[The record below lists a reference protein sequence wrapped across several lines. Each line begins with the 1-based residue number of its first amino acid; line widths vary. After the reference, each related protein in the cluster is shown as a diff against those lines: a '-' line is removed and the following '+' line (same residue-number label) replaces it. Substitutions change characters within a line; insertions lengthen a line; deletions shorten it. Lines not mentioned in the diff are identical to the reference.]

1 MSPRSFGLSLPFLLG
16 LAFSCGG
23 SVAGPGDSGNG
34 DSSRGVPG
42 DSGGSAS
49 GDSAG
54 GGPDASGS
62 GAEAATAGDTGGSSG
77 SSCTWS
83 GGPTDHG
90 DGQLTCYIFTSGSHL
105 TGCGYTGTQTGTPD
119 GTTNCGQ
126 TSFTDSVSNIAQPTY
141 FAAYDST
148 PPDSLNCGLCVQISY
163 GGNSIVATIVDDCVG
178 CSGGTGHLD
187 LGMSAANALGLSAAN
202 GYPMT
207 GVTWHAVSCPVTG
220 NIVAS
225 YNAGVVSQVYFQNV
239 VFPVTAATSG
249 GHTAMQAF
257 GYWDFGTNVSGQSV
271 ILTDALGHTVTG
283 TVPTN
288 CGDIG
293 VQFPHSCD

>member
-1 MSPRSFGLSLPFLLG
+1 VDGS
-16 LAFSCGG
+16 GG
-23 SVAGPGDSGNG
+23 SVSEA
-34 DSSRGVPG
+34 SS
-42 DSGGSAS
+42 
-49 GDSAG
+49 
-54 GGPDASGS
+54 
-62 GAEAATAGDTGGSSG
+62 TGDTEGSSG
-77 SSCTWS
+77 ASCTWS

-90 DGQLTCYIFTSGSHL
+90 DGQLTCYIFNPGSHL

-163 GGNSIVATIVDDCVG
+163 GGKTIIATIADDCVG
-178 CSGGTGHLD
+178 CAGGTGHLD
-187 LGMSAANALGLSAAN
+187 LGMAAADALGLSAAN

-207 GVTWHAVSCPVTG
+207 GVTWHSVSCPVTG
-220 NIVAS
+220 DIVAS

-257 GYWDFGTNVSGQSV
+257 GYWDFGTNVSDQSV
-271 ILTDALGHTVTG
+271 TLTDALGHTVTG

-288 CGDIG
+288 GGSIG
-293 VQFPHSCD
+293 VQFPNSCE